1 MFSIIILIS
10 DLRQELGVR
19 KRPASESSNKQDTD
33 DNVTTPTN
41 ITSKLERLSS
51 QTNSHV
57 TPVVRPD
64 SLSSEYQSNHVQ
76 GASVTPNNK
85 GNNSLPDMSILHS
98 FRDESF
104 FHLKPSFT

>member
-1 MFSIIILIS
+1 MYSIIILIS

-85 GNNSLPDMSILHS
+85 GKSLPDITLVNVYV
-98 FRDESF
+98 D
-104 FHLKPSFT
+104 LVVFTRISSTS